1 MSSPLYDSLT
11 RAINLYKAAI
21 HETLVDLRRSFI
33 LDLVFIVII
42 PVILGVVALI
52 FAGFAGL
59 LTTLGLGGIN
69 AEERFRRGQTIL
81 KSYWGE
87 RSKLKK
93 SVQRLEFELALCGS
107 SDTVCLQEIENL
119 LRAYFDALP

>member
-1 MSSPLYDSLT
+1 MSSTLYDKLT
-11 RAINLYKAAI
+11 QAINLYKAAVQ
-21 HETLVDLRRSFI
+21 ETLADLCRTFV
-33 LDLVFIVII
+33 LDLIFIVII
-42 PVILGVVALI
+42 PIVLGIVALL
-52 FAGFAGL
+52 FAGVAGL

-93 SVQRLEFELALCGS
+93 SVQRLEFELALCDS
-107 SDTVCLQEIENL
+107 SDTACLQKTESL